1 MINIVNLSAAKIP
14 DQPVHI
20 VYVPSHLYHMLFE
33 LFKVRHQLLVIER
46 CALIMSPWLNVCVC
60 VVWQN
65 AMRATVETHE
75 MSLTLPP
82 IKVQVSL
89 GSEDL
94 TIKVQRERGVVV
106 PL

>member
-1 MINIVNLSAAKIP
+1 M
-14 DQPVHI
+14 
-20 VYVPSHLYHMLFE
+20 
-33 LFKVRHQLLVIER
+33 
-46 CALIMSPWLNVCVC
+46 CVC

-94 TIKVQRERGVVV
+94 TIKVEREREVLLCHYEQLKAQTMEPDPWLISKYL
-106 PL
+106 PLYF